1 MPKKNVSMLFLVAAL
16 AIMLGHDSIVHQH
29 HEREHDR
36 WAHHHHGHDHHD
48 HADHGSDKTDSHV
61 PLAGYFW
68 AQKLDISRVRSTGD
82 LIPGSLSFQPLHQVA
97 AFYGLDLKIKPNMAE
112 NSRYGP
118 PPEVSMVHVHTGSS
132 GGLRAPPHFIA

>member
-1 MPKKNVSMLFLVAAL
+1 MPKKNVSMLFLIAAL

-48 HADHGSDKTDSHV
+48 HADHGSDKTDSHE

-68 AQKLDISRVRSTGD
+68 AQKLDVSRLRSIGG
-82 LIPGSLSFQPLHQVA
+82 LIPGSSSFQSLHQVA
-97 AFYGLDLKIKPNMAE
+97 AFYGHDFNIKLTTAE
-112 NSRYGP
+112 TGRNGP
-118 PPEVSMVHVHTGSS
+118 YPAVSLVQVHLGSS
-132 GGLRAPPHFIA
+132 GGLRAPPNFIA